1 MVAKAVIDQDVD
13 GVRVLSFRRDAK
25 GQISLDPVRS
35 FFANDFLEHVAGLT
49 RVVIDLSGVASLD
62 SSCLGPLV
70 QKMREIQEKGGRL
83 ALAGVDSPALQEIFA
98 LTRFD
103 KVFPIYATRSEAL
116 ASF

>member
-1 MVAKAVIDQDVD
+1 MASALTIDEQVN
-13 GVRVLSFRRDAK
+13 GVSVLSFRRDAK
-25 GQISLDPVRS
+25 GVINLDQIRQ
-35 FFANDFLEHVAGLT
+35 FFGTGFLEHVSGIDRL
-49 RVVIDLSGVASLD
+49 VIDLSGVSSLD

-70 QKMREIQEKGGRL
+70 QKMREIKDKGGRL

-103 KVFPIYATRSEAL
+103 KVFPIYATRNEAL